1 MSELVF
7 TSDESDWVF
16 DYVMNIFRSPAW
28 EVPVMCFI
36 DENCAS
42 FDTGDENKFVYT
54 DLHQQFR
61 EVGTV
66 YGVSRPTAMT
76 FSAAFCTV
84 KSYILTR
91 VLTVLDMWIQW
102 KASWARV

>member
-42 FDTGDENKFVYT
+42 FDTGDENKFIYT

-61 EVGTV
+61 EVGT
-66 YGVSRPTAMT
+66 SPRHKLTCRMT
-76 FSAAFCTV
+76 G
-84 KSYILTR
+84 
-91 VLTVLDMWIQW
+91 
-102 KASWARV
+102 